1 MHTLCL
7 QHCFP
12 FFLAGGERERTVF
25 PLARS
30 SSASATTAHFAM
42 FPIALCDLN
51 LTGELEK
58 MCQYMCDYLYKKMYI
73 YIFKKKKDSLVCPNE
88 IWWVMWTTE
97 ISQQKELLVI
107 IGSF

>member
-1 MHTLCL
+1 
-7 QHCFP
+7 
-12 FFLAGGERERTVF
+12 
-25 PLARS
+25 
-30 SSASATTAHFAM
+30 M

-73 YIFKKKKDSLVCPNE
+73 YIYILKKKDSLVCPNE